1 MIELIDQT
9 GELTV
14 MDLLQAIYEFNK
26 ELIARVVADCN
37 RIRYNPHDQLVDIA
51 CPDVPLIVHLADE
64 QYSKELLRQSADK
77 VAIWQETNGP
87 DLLENKY
94 TFINQL

>member
-1 MIELIDQT
+1 
-9 GELTV
+9 
-14 MDLLQAIYEFNK
+14 MDLLQAMYEFNK

-37 RIRYNPHDQLVDIA
+37 RIRYNPHDRLIDIA
-51 CPDVPLIVHLADE
+51 CPDAPLIVHLADE

-77 VAIWQETNGP
+77 VAILQETNGP

-94 TFINQL
+94 TFINQLWE